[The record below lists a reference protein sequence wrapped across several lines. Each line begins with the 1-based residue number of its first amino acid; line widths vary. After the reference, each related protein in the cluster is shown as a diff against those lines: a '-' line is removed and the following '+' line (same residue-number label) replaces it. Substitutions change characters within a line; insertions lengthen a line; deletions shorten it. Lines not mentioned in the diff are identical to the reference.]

1 MGFKK
6 NNSFAPPHCPSSYT
20 YNLPQKWVRKKNYFL
35 RDAKILT
42 PPNIIMM

>member
-1 MGFKK
+1 
-6 NNSFAPPHCPSSYT
+6 
-20 YNLPQKWVRKKNYFL
+20 LPQKWVRKKNYFL